1 MPLDSYG
8 SLTSYG
14 SFGTKKDSI
23 NAAAEEKKSRLV
35 AFNPSQIIDGDTF
48 DPDTNTHNKNN
59 IRINPVDD
67 GNSLDSYETLH
78 KGFTPD
84 QKKMDKQIRAM
95 SKLLGIQATEADVY
109 AQGIKATDVAI
120 ASMLKG
126 QKFTSEFGPVQP
138 LVEII
143 DSGEVGQKGRNLGD
157 VRNPIT
163 GETMSQA
170 GNTPELNADYYSKY
184 NHAQRNYDEAQVLH
198 ARDKENENAIIST
211 DSINNNALAKIANT
225 GINLA
230 TSMVAIEGEI
240 LQMPAEVLSSLAT
253 SNVSNEERSIIKSI
267 RSKKEQND
275 SVDKFIASQH
285 EGNSPAGLDAF
296 IRDSKPK
303 FLSEDMRYTPEE
315 QEFLDTKGEIGFDAN
330 RSKFDILNS
339 KVSFEET
346 LDKYYIEPLDKAI
359 GWVKSLTNRTEI
371 QQGTDVAKE
380 TFAQG
385 TRILSRGMASFD
397 KGDNKAA
404 SLDMVT
410 GIGKYLSGIP
420 EAVVES
426 PMAAVGVIVES
437 LPEMKKLAKNIWFI
451 GVSANKLAEESKKS
465 FEVEHGRLPEGK
477 ELSVIYLASALSASL
492 DKVGAHGTLDPLN
505 KVKSLSEMSTKELRQ
520 NAIKEAGYAA
530 KANQDRIAKETFDA
544 TAGVAKKALVGT
556 GAVVGKVATS
566 NLSKGV
572 GKGLVSETPTEF
584 LQGVLE
590 EYAVKQDVSKLT
602 YEDAYVGGVLGG
614 VGGAGMGGLRP
625 AGAVTA
631 SATIKAASAAGNAAR
646 VVKET
651 ISNNVPKSN
660 VVNAVKT
667 ANKSGDYS
675 KVADPTDTTR
685 VNTVKA
691 LLDNTPA
698 DDATPEV
705 KQAHLDAIQEQ
716 SQAMFD
722 IAIANSKTQ
731 EELSKLTE
739 EEGKAYTDNL
749 NSVKELRTISK
760 SLNDANDQN
769 KKEAITALYTAAR
782 NKEVISARE
791 VSKVFGSMLRT
802 GTAEELEGIKE
813 TVKDLSPEQVI
824 QLEGKIR
831 TLKNSTG
838 VADSIKNGNSADND
852 IGYIEH
858 QLSVENAVRSG
869 NQKTITNSLAKFG
882 NFKNHMEGKVKFLN
896 EALSIANT
904 KGMEA
909 ANAFMAE
916 NTVYRQMDK
925 NGVANKPYNS
935 DKPAGIQALLAK
947 VKPDARAVIAAYQE
961 SVNNAKAVA
970 PVQEATAKP
979 VEEPVS
985 TLTPAFMASI
995 PKVTDARLTKEV
1007 ERLTT
1012 AVNSKTANNT
1022 SVANVKNMEEKL
1034 LFIKAEIAKRKATK
1048 PVTLSPEEIADN
1060 EYMAR
1065 QEAEMSLLEDSNVT
1079 ESSLADQSTDVVEEV
1094 APATEAAAVTTVTEG
1109 VTTDTAFKTLL
1120 HSLINNST
1128 KKYPKVLNMFGMV
1141 GEFSYSS
1148 FFKIKGK
1155 NTPLHTVSKIFGT
1168 KTTVSVLSAEE
1179 QVEFDKL
1186 KPKYVKFVALTNSL
1200 ISPLKFKNPDDV
1212 NKAISLDPSLLLLNG
1227 SGQFPDEVMAAMF
1240 IVVNNWMGTIG
1251 RSTMTNTEEDIRA
1264 ILGLEK
1270 DAYVSGTASETY
1282 GTVGIPKISLAEDL
1296 GKQITKALGITSVS
1310 KDIDGAA
1317 LPTLQ
1322 LALGLRALDAMVLHT
1337 DSENNNDA
1345 LVETKVSPGE
1355 RADAVDSSNLGK
1367 PSKNEDAPEN
1377 TLDTAFISIAARK
1390 KQDPVTGIRL
1400 VVPAL
1405 YSKEIRDHLLATPE
1419 LFTKL
1424 IEVEGSSSIGYSW
1437 KPIAKAASIMKRTFQ
1452 KIPKSAQEALA
1463 TYQSRAYYRKDDNV
1477 KVFMALDKRQ
1487 QLIALGYVEDIES
1500 TLYHTRWKAQE
1511 NENNAIVRA
1520 LEDFLEYNDAVDNA
1534 LANNEEGA
1542 IYFKHEMW
1550 KNSRIGI
1557 VGSNMNPQSNK
1568 TARFLI
1574 GMKEWDSEITTPE
1587 HRALFAEAIA
1597 EATGINED
1605 DLSDLYLG
1613 KATRQM
1619 GVEEQNNLLA
1629 MSNAIEAISSTLNL
1643 GIEPTN
1649 NQKQLIVDGLA
1660 AGGGKLHTLDALV
1673 AMTYYHP
1680 TEAFK
1685 TQLVAEA
1692 DGKTNGV
1699 AISANQF
1706 AGDGT
1711 VEGLATQ
1718 MARANVFSKGHET
1731 ADQDTYKT
1739 IVTSYMEAL
1748 SKMREGATDA
1758 QKELGDALNILI
1770 GDVGEIGKI
1779 TSLGRNIAK
1788 PSTITTIYG
1797 ASLEKL
1803 KVNFGVD
1810 VVAKLEE
1817 RIAKHKDDT
1826 AELTIIQEAVNV
1838 AVGLD
1843 RNNAW
1848 LVNDKPVLTN
1858 QMPKV
1863 RDLANAFTDINGSAM
1878 ASAIEGTF
1886 GYIMEGGNEIT
1897 EAASIIFEV
1906 FSSVLYQ
1913 LSQEA
1918 IITKKKAGKG
1928 NNLSVAEIEEIAKSI
1943 QHLMPIFNT
1952 ADSKGFNEGVN
1963 TLKTSMTRQYGNEA
1977 YHVQIAYNAG
1987 TSKPVRNSE
1996 ATNSSSGFASTIEYA
2011 SPSKGAV
2018 VNQVHAT
2025 DAVPI
2030 LRTIAEHA
2038 VLGVHD
2044 AIIAGIGTIQEST
2057 LAMNT
2062 HFDNV
2067 MQEHRIRNSVV
2078 ETLNRVTGST
2088 DPKVVK
2094 ALRLVEGKRAEKKT
2108 AKPIN
2113 EFVADFITKTDS
2125 DNKVINEY
2133 NGTVTLSGQYGP
2145 TISALNKVKEETF
2158 TELSDKVLETQS
2170 EKIVTDLI
2178 NSSKGSQQAGLNPN
2192 DYVSANNFKVNSNSI
2207 EQIFD
2212 NLALVGANNN
2222 LDSAEHTLK
2231 LKSILN
2237 NLISKVLTKID
2248 SEVDL
2253 SYNAVTGVTQGAAT
2267 RSKVVI
2273 DVTTGLPL
2281 DTSAMSPQEV
2291 YVHELVHVVTQYAL
2305 DNDFLLRDTVR
2316 QLRDSV
2322 EGVITVKDFL
2332 TLDAAGNVVTTAGNT
2347 EQQERDAA
2355 QLRMDYIFGNAENQG
2370 TTTKRKSLITGK
2382 IVEDHTN
2389 DGLHE
2394 FLAFG
2399 LTNDKF
2405 KSILASDKV
2414 TAEISKSPK
2423 LWDKNPLVTIGN
2435 IFAKVLEFIRG
2446 KIVGINGLKADE
2458 QLTVLATRLAG
2469 LHERK
2474 RMMLFANFDAQAK
2487 VIEPAVQAMRKFI
2500 TVPLYK
2506 LSKSAAVKGSR
2517 FKKVRQ
2523 IGSIVEKL
2531 EHVSL
2536 DTFMKVTRDVAKN
2549 IGFTEKNLGIQ
2560 LLRELRGKT
2569 ADSKYLHHLLS
2580 AVKQGIDQAREET
2593 SSKLKTVLA
2602 DKYGRVL
2609 TENEKA
2615 SITKVMLKT
2624 DISIL
2629 FNEGFT
2635 NIDEVTELLEDEA
2648 KLETRIAD
2656 LTNDLIT
2663 TYGDNGHF
2671 YTKHAESLGSI
2682 MATGKATQDESFLNA
2697 YLIANISGVKGKKA
2711 IGDVALAETKI
2722 DELATLHALLLTN
2735 VDQKATVAKVLKE
2748 ESAKTTGENGVVF
2761 TLQVQRRL
2769 KLDSQNG
2776 LFSGKKA
2783 LMVKGYTKEIFN
2795 PNIRFE
2801 VANEVDGKMWER
2813 QGYVKQK
2820 TSLNKD
2826 PDDKNNVE
2834 TLHMYVL
2841 NDGRLATRVSTI
2853 ASMINNTAKG
2863 TNLNTSLLQGGSENA
2878 YIESINNRTQLRHD
2892 LASTVLNQFSATNTN
2907 VSNKPA
2913 VLVPIRNEKGEV
2925 TDFRYMMDESTKDT
2939 ILDKNNSFDQIL
2951 GSMAADIEVKPKAVE
2966 LNNRT
2971 VKEVHDAYV
2980 REFAKDPRGYTAIS
2994 PTSADPEI
3002 REIYRLLPDEM
3013 KSEIKR
3019 VWGDQP
3025 MQVKSKHVRL
3035 IFGFKKFSI
3044 TSLDKMWSDDVK
3056 ANSTVVEQM
3065 GMYLAEKLN
3074 TSFVRTAE
3082 NIHQDFIKYVK
3093 DVIVI
3098 KGFIVMKENIASNNV
3113 LLYMMGLSMKDI
3125 GTYQAEGIAGV
3136 LLYQKMHK
3144 EIFELEL
3151 ELKVNTTM
3159 ASARR
3164 KNITSKISRLKAEI
3178 TANPV
3183 TPLIDA
3189 GIFQTIMEDIDSE
3202 EDQYT
3207 YKGIIQ
3213 DKVKGITDM
3222 IPQPIIDVAKQIVMS
3237 HDTKTYIALK
3247 NTTQFSD
3254 FVARYA
3260 LHKHNTSKSNPER
3273 MTEEESLDDIEE
3285 IFINYDLP
3293 TGTALQYA
3301 NDMGLIMF
3309 TKFWMRIQKIYLRI
3323 LLKSPGRTLSILV
3336 GNDALLGIASIA
3348 NSSLIFGNTPQLQ
3361 NLFEHLSTAVETPGL
3376 NAIVDA
3382 GDIIL

>member
-1 MPLDSYG
+1 MAETSSSSKYASFSSYG
-8 SLTSYG
+8 SVKQETLANKVG
-14 SFGTKKDSI
+14 
-23 NAAAEEKKSRLV
+23 EKQSRLT
-35 AFNPSQIIDGDTF
+35 AFNPNQFIDGDTLRSQI
-48 DPDTNTHNKNN
+48 DPNTPVNPNDSN
-59 IRINPVDD
+59 YRIDYLD
-67 GNSLDSYETLH
+67 KGKSLDAFEVKHQTETDATKL
-78 KGFTPD
+78 
-84 QKKMDKQIRAM
+84 DKQIN
-95 SKLLGIQATEADVY
+95 VY
-109 AQGIKATDVAI
+109 ANVTGKPVDQVTKEDIFAQGELGTNAAI
-120 ASMLKG
+120 IAMMKG
-126 QKFTSEFGPVQP
+126 QKLDSENGPMQPVMEISTKGERGKFGR
-138 LVEII
+138 II
-143 DSGEVGQKGRNLGD
+143 ADL
-157 VRNPIT
+157 RNPYT
-163 GETMSQA
+163 GESVSNA
-170 GNTPELNADYYSKY
+170 LNTPELNAAYDSAYNKAQQLIDKPLTNDYGYSATDFAKDSVVTGY
-184 NHAQRNYDEAQVLH
+184 GIAATMEKGVVNLIGTVADASATATYVL
-198 ARDKENENAIIST
+198 N
-211 DSINNNALAKIANT
+211 DSISKIGNDTVRKMAETLITPHNELMLPVLEAVGNGASTFSDWVSDSQAFAREVIGSSTINKQYAAKQADSAASEARSEANQLEGENNPLYSEILNSTANFFNESGDTLQSMKKNPVIAINESVEALSSLFFILKANTLGNAVGAKRFLKDKTANEAALAHLMGTASQAGAKLGGKATLGAIAVTEGNSAGAELRSKISNTPIDQALETSPYFVQWVQDNPERPPQEGLDIMARKAGSFVSVAT
-225 GINLA
+225 GITAGAISKLA
-230 TSMVAIEGEI
+230 GIDKIETMIAPIAATFGKSFFGKELVNGIKSILKGGKGEI
-240 LQMPAEVLSSLAT
+240 LEEGAQSGTGSVIGKASENLITGSDNNILPGAGVATTTGMVEGSLAGAA
-253 SNVSNEERSIIKSI
+253 I
-267 RSKKEQND
+267 
-275 SVDKFIASQH
+275 
-285 EGNSPAGLDAF
+285 PA
-296 IRDSKPK
+296 IQT
-303 FLSEDMRYTPEE
+303 TP
-315 QEFLDTKGEIGFDAN
+315 
-330 RSKFDILNS
+330 
-339 KVSFEET
+339 
-346 LDKYYIEPLDKAI
+346 
-359 GWVKSLTNRTEI
+359 
-371 QQGTDVAKE
+371 
-380 TFAQG
+380 
-385 TRILSRGMASFD
+385 
-397 KGDNKAA
+397 
-404 SLDMVT
+404 
-410 GIGKYLSGIP
+410 
-420 EAVVES
+420 
-426 PMAAVGVIVES
+426 
-437 LPEMKKLAKNIWFI
+437 KLAKGAI
-451 GVSANKLAEESKKS
+451 VDTAN
-465 FEVEHGRLPEGK
+465 V
-477 ELSVIYLASALSASL
+477 
-492 DKVGAHGTLDPLN
+492 
-505 KVKSLSEMSTKELRQ
+505 
-520 NAIKEAGYAA
+520 
-530 KANQDRIAKETFDA
+530 A
-544 TAGVAKKALVGT
+544 T
-556 GAVVGKVATS
+556 KVADAVS
-566 NLSKGV
+566 SKV
-572 GKGLVSETPTEF
+572 DS
-584 LQGVLE
+584 
-590 EYAVKQDVSKLT
+590 VK
-602 YEDAYVGGVLGG
+602 DA
-614 VGGAGMGGLRP
+614 
-625 AGAVTA
+625 
-631 SATIKAASAAGNAAR
+631 
-646 VVKET
+646 
-651 ISNNVPKSN
+651 VPKSN

-731 EELSKLTE
+731 EELSNLTE

-813 TVKDLSPEQVI
+813 TVKDLSPEQVT

-935 DKPAGIQALLAK
+935 DKPAGIEALLAK

-961 SVNNAKAVA
+961 SANNAKAVA

-985 TLTPAFMASI
+985 TITPAFTARVA
-995 PKVTDARLTKEV
+995 KATDAQLLSSLDRK
-1007 ERLTT
+1007 TT
-1012 AVNSKTANNT
+1012 AINSSAANST
-1022 SVANVKNMEEKL
+1022 TEASVKAMKEEVAV
-1034 LFIKAEIAKRKATK
+1034 IKAEIAKREATK
-1048 PVTLSPEEIADN
+1048 PVEPTVTTEQATLSPEDIAEN
-1060 EYMAR
+1060 KRMAQR
-1065 QEAEMSLLEDSNVT
+1065 EAEWEAEVAAFEASNT
-1079 ESSLADQSTDVVEEV
+1079 TASSLADETVEVTEEV
-1094 APATEAAAVTTVTEG
+1094 APATEASVVTTVAEE

-1120 HSLINNST
+1120 DSLIIKGRRKHT
-1128 KKYPKVLNMFGMV
+1128 AVKNMFGMT
-1141 GEFSYSS
+1141 GEFSSES

-1155 NTPLHTVSKIFGT
+1155 NTPLHTVSKLFSP
-1168 KTTVSVLSAEE
+1168 KTVVSVLSAEE
-1179 QVEFDKL
+1179 QTEFNKL
-1186 KPKYVKFVALTNSL
+1186 KPKYTEFVELTNKL
-1200 ISPLKFKNPDDV
+1200 ISPLKFKNPADV
-1212 NKAISLDPSLLLLNG
+1212 DKAISLDPSLLLLNG
-1227 SGQFPDEVMAAMF
+1227 SNQFPDEVMSAMF
-1240 IVVNNWMGTIG
+1240 IAVNNWMGTIG

-1282 GTVGIPKISLAEDL
+1282 STVGIPKISLAEDL

-1337 DSENNNDA
+1337 DSKNNNDA
-1345 LVETKVSPGE
+1345 LVETKVSSGE
-1355 RADAVDSSNLGK
+1355 RADAVTSSILGK
-1367 PSKNEDAPEN
+1367 QVRNEDAPEN
-1377 TLDTAFISIAARK
+1377 SLDTAFIRIAARK
-1390 KQDPVTGIRL
+1390 IQDPVTGIRL

-1452 KIPKSAQEALA
+1452 KIPKSAQEALS

-1487 QLIALGYVEDIES
+1487 QLIALGYVEDIED

-1619 GVEEQNNLLA
+1619 SVEEQNNLLA

-1748 SKMREGATDA
+1748 SKMRAGATDA

-1918 IITKKKAGKG
+1918 IETKKKAGKG

-2067 MQEHRIRNSVV
+2067 MQEHRIRNNVV

-2094 ALRLVEGKRAEKKT
+2094 ALRLVDGKRAEKKT

-2125 DNKVINEY
+2125 DNKVIDEY
-2133 NGTVTLSGQYGP
+2133 NSTVTLSGQYGP

-2170 EKIVTDLI
+2170 EKIVIDLI
-2178 NSSKGSQQAGLNPN
+2178 DSAKGSQQAGLNPN

-2222 LDSAEHTLK
+2222 LDSAEHTTK

-2322 EGVITVKDFL
+2322 EGVITVDDFL
-2332 TLDAAGNVVTTAGNT
+2332 TLDSAGNVVTTAGNT

-2382 IVEDHTN
+2382 VIEDHTN

-2414 TAEISKSPK
+2414 TAEISKSTK
-2423 LWDKNPLVTIGN
+2423 LWDKNPLVTLGN
-2435 IFAKVLEFIRG
+2435 VFAKVLEFVRG

-2635 NIDEVTELLEDEA
+2635 NIDEVMELLEDEA

-2711 IGDVALAETKI
+2711 TGDVALAETKI

-2735 VDQKATVAKVLKE
+2735 VDQKTTVAKVLKE

-2913 VLVPIRNEKGEV
+2913 VLVPVRNEKGEI

-2951 GSMAADIEVKPKAVE
+2951 GSMAADIEVKPKAAE

-3159 ASARR
+3159 ALARR

-3213 DKVKGITDM
+3213 DKAKGITDM

-3361 NLFEHLSTAVETPGL
+3361 NLFEHLSTAAATPGL

-3382 GDIIL
+3382 GDIII